1 VKHFTILVVDDDDR
15 IVLFLGSRL
24 REAGYNFVTARDGFE
39 ALEKLRKVQVDLVL
53 LDLMM
58 PGMDGLETIRELRTF
73 SDIPV
78 IFLTAKGS
86 DQDKIRGLK
95 IGADDYLAKPFNV
108 EELLARVEAVRRR
121 TRPPELRKTL
131 GVMEWGKVK
140 ADFENQL
147 LWVDGKLQALTN
159 IEWMLLTSF
168 AQNLGKYLSYR
179 DILVTVWGSEYRD
192 DLQLLRTWMSRLRN
206 KLGEEKNNPK
216 LIHTVQKM
224 GYILDPSKE
233 SD

>member
-1 VKHFTILVVDDDDR
+1 VVDDDDR